1 MRLTTGSRE
10 TGLGGYKL
18 LNQAQI
24 AEIIEKGNTEKKKN
38 DHVNCF
44 LQEYSLGKFC
54 PGMKMYKGLENIFPR
69 KEIILQYQRDGLDD
83 LLL

>member
-18 LNQAQI
+18 LNRAQI
-24 AEIIEKGNTEKKKN
+24 AEIIEKGNTEKKRSCKLLLAG
-38 DHVNCF
+38 V
-44 LQEYSLGKFC
+44 LSLGKFC